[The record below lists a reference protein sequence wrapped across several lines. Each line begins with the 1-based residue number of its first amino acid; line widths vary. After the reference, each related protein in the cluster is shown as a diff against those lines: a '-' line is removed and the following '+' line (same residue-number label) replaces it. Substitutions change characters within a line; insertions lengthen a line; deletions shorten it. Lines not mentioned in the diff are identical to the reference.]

1 MDDKIVNL
9 ELTLKE
15 VNSILT
21 FLGEMKYN
29 QVAAI
34 ISKVQSQAL
43 SQVNPGI
50 NTSVKS
56 SDV

>member
-1 MDDKIVNL
+1 MEDKIVNL